1 MKADVSI
8 RSFDLPFDSRLIFA
22 HETPAF
28 VRKQPHYARQARIRR
43 KQIKALS
50 ARRSDAQ
57 LVPKQAD
64 FDIKPVFWK
73 YGFMKTTLDLPD
85 DLMREV
91 KIRAV
96 HEHKKL
102 KDAIA
107 DFIRRGMSA
116 SKTRRPKIPKPVK
129 LRGGFKP
136 TTEDIEA
143 AIAWGRD

>member
-1 MKADVSI
+1 MPNES
-8 RSFDLPFDSRLIFA
+8 RFDDKIIA
-22 HETPAF
+22 
-28 VRKQPHYARQARIRR
+28 YRQG
-43 KQIKALS
+43 
-50 ARRSDAQ
+50 RRSGATSMSLSVRSSLEYTPCTSSPSGRVRGLAYVDR
-57 LVPKQAD
+57 
-64 FDIKPVFWK
+64 KPAFWK
-73 YGFMKTTLDLPD
+73 YSEMKTTLDLPD

-102 KDAIA
+102 KDTIA
-107 DFIRRGMSA
+107 ELIRKGMAAGKSRA
-116 SKTRRPKIPKPVK
+116 PKLPKPVK

>member
-1 MKADVSI
+1 MNFFSEQKGT
-8 RSFDLPFDSRLIFA
+8 RSLASVDRK
-22 HETPAF
+22 PA
-28 VRKQPHYARQARIRR
+28 
-43 KQIKALS
+43 
-50 ARRSDAQ
+50 
-57 LVPKQAD
+57 
-64 FDIKPVFWK
+64 FWK
-73 YGFMKTTLDLPD
+73 YGEMKTTLDLPD

-107 DFIRRGMSA
+107 ELIRKGMA
-116 SKTRRPKIPKPVK
+116 AGKTRPPKLPKPVK

>member
-1 MKADVSI
+1 
-8 RSFDLPFDSRLIFA
+8 
-22 HETPAF
+22 
-28 VRKQPHYARQARIRR
+28 
-43 KQIKALS
+43 
-50 ARRSDAQ
+50 
-57 LVPKQAD
+57 
-64 FDIKPVFWK
+64 
-73 YGFMKTTLDLPD
+73 MKTTLDLPD

-96 HEHKKL
+96 HEQKKL

-107 DFIRRGMSA
+107 EFIRRGMA
-116 SKTRRPKIPKPVK
+116 AGETRRAKVPKPVK